1 MRNIKYHLPVI
12 LYAGLIFYLSSISN
26 LPKEL
31 PSFEGS
37 DKIIHIIEFGLFGA
51 LIWLSVSHWNLK
63 FKAPALII
71 ITILLGLLY
80 ALSDELH
87 QYTVPG
93 RQFDIYDLLA
103 DTIGLAVGSIT
114 FYIFRKRKGMSKQ
127 DADKTLT

>member
-26 LPKEL
+26 LPMGL
-31 PSFEGS
+31 PFNGS
-37 DKIIHIIEFGLFGA
+37 DKIIHIMEFGLFGA
-51 LIWLSVSHWNLK
+51 LIWLSVSHWHLK
-63 FKAPALII
+63 YRTPTLITV
-71 ITILLGLLY
+71 TILLGLLY

-93 RQFDIYDLLA
+93 RQFDVFDLLA

-114 FYIFRKRKGMSKQ
+114 FYIFSKRKGMSK
-127 DADKTLT
+127 